1 VTLQHPS
8 GRSDHAS
15 VELPSLQPPA
25 LVSKPGCDSN
35 ELFGLQG
42 HVEARSPG
50 CRVEM
55 QEHSSRYR
63 YGIFA
68 DGYDSKS
75 RFYQTNVTGKHFK
88 KRENTETG
96 VHDSE
101 LEYGQTDECS
111 DRWEKAVKERI
122 LHNEKLY
129 MRILRY
135 EASVSSSRRD
145 FLSILKSFI

>member
-1 VTLQHPS
+1 MPLQHPS

-15 VELPSLQPPA
+15 VELPSLQLPA
-25 LVSKPGCDSN
+25 LVSKTGYDSN
-35 ELFGLQG
+35 ELFDLQG

-63 YGIFA
+63 YGVFA
-68 DGYDSKS
+68 DGYDSRS
-75 RFYQTNVTGKHFK
+75 RFYQTNVTGMHFK

-96 VHDSE
+96 VHE
-101 LEYGQTDECS
+101 LEYSQTDECS

-135 EASVSSSRRD
+135 EASVSSSRRN
-145 FLSILKSFI
+145 FLSILI